1 MALFASGSPFGL
13 HTHKGKTYRPAQ
25 GNNAYVF
32 PGIGLGAV
40 ACRARTLPDELFL
53 EAARTLASLV
63 SQDDLDRGAL
73 YPPLADIRK
82 ISLEIAVS
90 VARKAHDRGLARA
103 KRPRDLRKSIEKMMY
118 RP

>member
-1 MALFASGSPFGL
+1 M
-13 HTHKGKTYRPAQ
+13 
-25 GNNAYVF
+25 F

-40 ACRARTLPDELFL
+40 ACRARSLPDELFL

-90 VARKAHDRGLARA
+90 VARKAYDMGLARA
-103 KRPRDLRKSIEKMMY
+103 KRPRDLRKAIAAMMY
-118 RP
+118 TP

>member
-1 MALFASGSPFGL
+1 MTYGGSVF
-13 HTHKGKTYRPAQ
+13 RPAQ

-53 EAARTLASLV
+53 VAARTLANLV
-63 SQDDLDRGAL
+63 RRKDLSAGAL
-73 YPPLADIRK
+73 YPPMREIRK
-82 ISLEIAVS
+82 ISLAIAVS
-90 VARKAHDRGLARA
+90 VATEAYAMGLARQS
-103 KRPRDLRKSIEKMMY
+103 RPQNIRRSIEALLY